1 VHSEDI
7 KGLFSQLRPLGC
19 RFTFAGFDGTDGSFS
34 YLKVLKPDFVKLTYG
49 IVKDI
54 GRSLAASERAE
65 SINQRLH
72 DMASRPSRNSSKAT
86 RCSTT
91 CGWSR
96 STTLR
101 AGDRRA
107 AKARLRRRPHGMRYH
122 AVSRGES
129 ENEELAHPNRRAA
142 LRRIILTLAMGTR
155 QGFGLFLQPMTLDH
169 GWSRETFAF
178 ALALQ
183 NLIWGA
189 SQPFFGM
196 IADRKGA
203 GRVLVTGAVLYTI
216 GLVLMA
222 LANTGWQFSLA
233 TGLFIGLAQG
243 CTTFS
248 IVFGVVSRIFPPERR
263 SMALG
268 CAAPRARSPVRD
280 AALHRDADLAFRLV
294 RYPARPVGERGP
306 DRAARIRA
314 GRKARRRERSAG
326 AERRRGGAR
335 SLRSR
340 QLPAPH
346 RGLLRVRL
354 PARLHHRALP
364 AYLVDRGLSANIGM
378 MALALVG
385 LFNIFG
391 SFASGALGAKYTKK
405 YLLSSI
411 YLTRSIVIALFVFSP
426 VSEGSVYLFSA
437 AIGLLWLSTVPLTNG
452 VIGGIFGVAYMS
464 TLSASCS

>member
-1 VHSEDI
+1 M
-7 KGLFSQLRPLGC
+7 KNWRTP
-19 RFTFAGFDGTDGSFS
+19 GT
-34 YLKVLKPDFVKLTYG
+34 VLL
-49 IVKDI
+49 
-54 GRSLAASERAE
+54 
-65 SINQRLH
+65 
-72 DMASRPSRNSSKAT
+72 
-86 RCSTT
+86 
-91 CGWSR
+91 CG
-96 STTLR
+96 
-101 AGDRRA
+101 G
-107 AKARLRRRPHGMRYH
+107 
-122 AVSRGES
+122 
-129 ENEELAHPNRRAA
+129 
-142 LRRIILTLAMGTR
+142 IILTLAMGTR

-203 GRVLVTGAVLYTI
+203 GRVLVTGAALYAI

-222 LANTGWQFSLA
+222 MANTGWQFSLA

-268 CAAPRARSPVRD
+268 LCSAAGSFGQFAMLPYTGTLISQFGWFNTLLILSVS
-280 AALHRDADLAFRLV
+280 AALIAPLASALVEKRGHGSGSAPAQSVGEAVREAFGHKSFLLLTAGYFVCGFQLAFITV
-294 RYPARPVGERGP
+294 
-306 DRAARIRA
+306 
-314 GRKARRRERSAG
+314 
-326 AERRRGGAR
+326 
-335 SLRSR
+335 
-340 QLPAPH
+340 H
-346 RGLLRVRL
+346 F
-354 PARLHHRALP
+354 P
-364 AYLVDRGLSANIGM
+364 AYLVDRGLSANVGM

-385 LFNIFG
+385 LFNIAG

-411 YLTRSIVIALFVFSP
+411 YFARSIVIALFVFSQ
-426 VSEGSVYLFSA
+426 VTEGSVYLFSA

-464 TLSASCS
+464 TLSGFVFMSHQLGSFAGVWLGGYLFDHTGSYQVVWLISIALGIFAALVNLPIQERAIVRAAAPRPAG

>member
-1 VHSEDI
+1 MKTWRTPGV
-7 KGLFSQLRPLGC
+7 
-19 RFTFAGFDGTDGSFS
+19 
-34 YLKVLKPDFVKLTYG
+34 VLL
-49 IVKDI
+49 
-54 GRSLAASERAE
+54 
-65 SINQRLH
+65 
-72 DMASRPSRNSSKAT
+72 
-86 RCSTT
+86 
-91 CGWSR
+91 CG
-96 STTLR
+96 
-101 AGDRRA
+101 G
-107 AKARLRRRPHGMRYH
+107 
-122 AVSRGES
+122 
-129 ENEELAHPNRRAA
+129 
-142 LRRIILTLAMGTR
+142 IILTLAMGTR

-178 ALALQ
+178 AIALQ

-203 GRVLVTGAVLYTI
+203 GRVLVTGAVLYAI

-222 LANTGWQFSLA
+222 LADTGWQFSLA

-268 CAAPRARSPVRD
+268 LCSAAGSFGQFAMLPYTGTLISHFGWFNALLTLSVS
-280 AALHRDADLAFRLV
+280 AALIAPLASALVEKRGPGAAGAPSQSVGEAVREAFGHKSFLLLTAGYFVCGFQLAFITV
-294 RYPARPVGERGP
+294 
-306 DRAARIRA
+306 
-314 GRKARRRERSAG
+314 
-326 AERRRGGAR
+326 
-335 SLRSR
+335 
-340 QLPAPH
+340 H
-346 RGLLRVRL
+346 F
-354 PARLHHRALP
+354 P
-364 AYLVDRGLSANIGM
+364 AYLVDRGLSANVGM

-405 YLLSSI
+405 YLLSMI
-411 YLTRSIVIALFVFSP
+411 YFTRSIVIALFVFSP

-452 VIGGIFGVAYMS
+452 VIGGIFGVTYMS
-464 TLSASCS
+464 TLSGFVFMSHQLGSFTGVWLGGYLFDHTGSYRVVWLISITLGLFAALVNLPIQERPIARVPAPRPAG

>member
-1 VHSEDI
+1 
-7 KGLFSQLRPLGC
+7 
-19 RFTFAGFDGTDGSFS
+19 
-34 YLKVLKPDFVKLTYG
+34 
-49 IVKDI
+49 
-54 GRSLAASERAE
+54 
-65 SINQRLH
+65 
-72 DMASRPSRNSSKAT
+72 
-86 RCSTT
+86 
-91 CGWSR
+91 
-96 STTLR
+96 
-101 AGDRRA
+101 
-107 AKARLRRRPHGMRYH
+107 MRYH
-122 AVSRGES
+122 AGMHVSQMKNWRTPAVVLVCGGT
-129 ENEELAHPNRRAA
+129 
-142 LRRIILTLAMGTR
+142 ILTLAMGTR

-178 ALALQ
+178 AMALQ

-189 SQPFFGM
+189 SQPLFGM

-203 GRVLVTGAVLYTI
+203 GRVLATGAVLYTI

-222 LANTGWQFSLA
+222 MSNTGLQFSLA

-263 SMALG
+263 SIALG
-268 CAAPRARSPVRD
+268 ACSAAGSFGQFAMLPYTGSLISHFGWFNALLTLSVS
-280 AALHRDADLAFRLV
+280 AALIAPLASALVEPRGRGAGAVVTQSVGEAVREAFAHRSFLLLTAGYFVCGFQLAFITV
-294 RYPARPVGERGP
+294 
-306 DRAARIRA
+306 
-314 GRKARRRERSAG
+314 
-326 AERRRGGAR
+326 
-335 SLRSR
+335 
-340 QLPAPH
+340 H
-346 RGLLRVRL
+346 F
-354 PARLHHRALP
+354 P

-411 YLTRSIVIALFVFSP
+411 YFTRSIVIALFVFSP
-426 VSEGSVYLFSA
+426 VTEGSVYLFSA

-464 TLSASCS
+464 TLSGFVFLSHQLGSFIGVWLGGYLFDHTGSYRVVWLISIALGVFAALVNLPIQERPVVRAPAPRPAG

>member
-1 VHSEDI
+1 MKSWRTPAVVLLC
-7 KGLFSQLRPLGC
+7 G
-19 RFTFAGFDGTDGSFS
+19 GT
-34 YLKVLKPDFVKLTYG
+34 
-49 IVKDI
+49 
-54 GRSLAASERAE
+54 
-65 SINQRLH
+65 
-72 DMASRPSRNSSKAT
+72 
-86 RCSTT
+86 
-91 CGWSR
+91 
-96 STTLR
+96 
-101 AGDRRA
+101 
-107 AKARLRRRPHGMRYH
+107 
-122 AVSRGES
+122 
-129 ENEELAHPNRRAA
+129 
-142 LRRIILTLAMGTR
+142 ILTLAMGTR

-183 NLIWGA
+183 NLIWGI

-222 LANTGWQFSLA
+222 LSNTGLQFSLA

-248 IVFGVVSRIFPPERR
+248 IIFGVVSRIFPPERR

-268 CAAPRARSPVRD
+268 LCSAAGSFGQFAMLPYTGSLISHFGWFHTLLILSVSAALIAPLASALVEKREGAAAAPTQSVGEAVRE
-280 AALHRDADLAFRLV
+280 AFGHKSFLLLTAGYFVCGFQLAFITV
-294 RYPARPVGERGP
+294 
-306 DRAARIRA
+306 
-314 GRKARRRERSAG
+314 
-326 AERRRGGAR
+326 
-335 SLRSR
+335 
-340 QLPAPH
+340 H
-346 RGLLRVRL
+346 F
-354 PARLHHRALP
+354 P
-364 AYLVDRGLSANIGM
+364 AYLGDRGLSANVGM

-411 YLTRSIVIALFVFSP
+411 YLTRSIVIALFVFSQ
-426 VSEGSVYLFSA
+426 VTEGSVYLFSA

-464 TLSASCS
+464 TLSGFVFLSHQIGSFAGVWLGGYLFDHTGSYQVVWLISIGLGVFAALVNLPIQERPIVRAPVPRPVV

>member
-1 VHSEDI
+1 MKTWRTPGV
-7 KGLFSQLRPLGC
+7 
-19 RFTFAGFDGTDGSFS
+19 
-34 YLKVLKPDFVKLTYG
+34 VLL
-49 IVKDI
+49 
-54 GRSLAASERAE
+54 
-65 SINQRLH
+65 
-72 DMASRPSRNSSKAT
+72 
-86 RCSTT
+86 
-91 CGWSR
+91 CG
-96 STTLR
+96 
-101 AGDRRA
+101 G
-107 AKARLRRRPHGMRYH
+107 
-122 AVSRGES
+122 
-129 ENEELAHPNRRAA
+129 
-142 LRRIILTLAMGTR
+142 IILTLAMGTR

-178 ALALQ
+178 AMALQ

-203 GRVLVTGAVLYTI
+203 GRVLATGAALYCT

-222 LANTGWQFSLA
+222 MSDTGWQFSLA

-263 SMALG
+263 SIALG
-268 CAAPRARSPVRD
+268 LCSAAGSFGQFAMLPYTGSLISHFGWFNTLLTLSVS
-280 AALHRDADLAFRLV
+280 AALIAPLASALVEKRKDGAAAATQSVGEAVREAFGHKSFLLLTAGYFVCGFQLAFITV
-294 RYPARPVGERGP
+294 
-306 DRAARIRA
+306 
-314 GRKARRRERSAG
+314 
-326 AERRRGGAR
+326 
-335 SLRSR
+335 
-340 QLPAPH
+340 H
-346 RGLLRVRL
+346 F
-354 PARLHHRALP
+354 P
-364 AYLVDRGLSANIGM
+364 AYLVDRGLSANVGM

-411 YLTRSIVIALFVFSP
+411 YLTRSVVIALFVFSP

-452 VIGGIFGVAYMS
+452 VIGGIFGVTYMS
-464 TLSASCS
+464 TLSGFVFMSHQLGSFIGVWLGGYLFDHTGSYRVVWLISIALGLFAALVNLPIQERPVARVPAPRPAG

>member
-1 VHSEDI
+1 SA
-7 KGLFSQLRPLGC
+7 
-19 RFTFAGFDGTDGSFS
+19 AGRGGF
-34 YLKVLKPDFVKLTYG
+34 
-49 IVKDI
+49 
-54 GRSLAASERAE
+54 RA
-65 SINQRLH
+65 
-72 DMASRPSRNSSKAT
+72 
-86 RCSTT
+86 
-91 CGWSR
+91 G
-96 STTLR
+96 
-101 AGDRRA
+101 AGDRRTAEAGVSA
-107 AKARLRRRPHGMRYH
+107 APPCAAG
-122 AVSRGES
+122 
-129 ENEELAHPNRRAA
+129 RRAVRYDA
-142 LRRIILTLAMGTR
+142 GHAGPEMKSWRPPAVVLICGGIILTLAMGTR

-183 NLIWGA
+183 NLIWGI

-222 LANTGWQFSLA
+222 LSNTGLQFSLA

-268 CAAPRARSPVRD
+268 LCSAAASVGHFAMLPYTGTLISHFGWFDTLLVLSVS
-280 AALHRDADLAFRLV
+280 AALIAPLASALVETRDKGAFAAVTQSIGEAVREAFGHKSFLLLTAGYFVCGFQLAFITV
-294 RYPARPVGERGP
+294 HFP
-306 DRAARIRA
+306 
-314 GRKARRRERSAG
+314 S
-326 AERRRGGAR
+326 
-335 SLRSR
+335 
-340 QLPAPH
+340 
-346 RGLLRVRL
+346 
-354 PARLHHRALP
+354 
-364 AYLVDRGLSANIGM
+364 YLVDRGLSANVGM

-405 YLLSSI
+405 YLLSTI
-411 YLTRSIVIALFVFSP
+411 YFTRSIVIALFVFSP

-464 TLSASCS
+464 TLSGFVFFSHQIGSFIGVWVRGFLFGPHPP

>member
-1 VHSEDI
+1 MKSWRTPAVVLLC
-7 KGLFSQLRPLGC
+7 G
-19 RFTFAGFDGTDGSFS
+19 GT
-34 YLKVLKPDFVKLTYG
+34 
-49 IVKDI
+49 
-54 GRSLAASERAE
+54 
-65 SINQRLH
+65 
-72 DMASRPSRNSSKAT
+72 
-86 RCSTT
+86 
-91 CGWSR
+91 
-96 STTLR
+96 
-101 AGDRRA
+101 
-107 AKARLRRRPHGMRYH
+107 
-122 AVSRGES
+122 
-129 ENEELAHPNRRAA
+129 
-142 LRRIILTLAMGTR
+142 ILTLAMGTR

-183 NLIWGA
+183 NLIWGI

-222 LANTGWQFSLA
+222 LSNTGLQFSLA

-248 IVFGVVSRIFPPERR
+248 IIFGVVSRIFPPERR

-268 CAAPRARSPVRD
+268 LCSAAGSFGQFAMLPYTGSLISHFGWFHTLLILSVSAALIAPLASALVEKREGAAAAPAQSVGEAVRE
-280 AALHRDADLAFRLV
+280 AFGHKSFLLLTAGYFVCGFQLAFITV
-294 RYPARPVGERGP
+294 
-306 DRAARIRA
+306 
-314 GRKARRRERSAG
+314 
-326 AERRRGGAR
+326 
-335 SLRSR
+335 
-340 QLPAPH
+340 H
-346 RGLLRVRL
+346 F
-354 PARLHHRALP
+354 P
-364 AYLVDRGLSANIGM
+364 AYLGDRGLSANVGM

-411 YLTRSIVIALFVFSP
+411 YLTRSIVIALFVFSQ
-426 VSEGSVYLFSA
+426 VTEGSVYLFSA

-464 TLSASCS
+464 TLSGFVFLSHQIGSFAGVWLGGYLFDHTGSYQVVWLISIGLGVFAALVNLPIQERPIVRAPVPRPVV